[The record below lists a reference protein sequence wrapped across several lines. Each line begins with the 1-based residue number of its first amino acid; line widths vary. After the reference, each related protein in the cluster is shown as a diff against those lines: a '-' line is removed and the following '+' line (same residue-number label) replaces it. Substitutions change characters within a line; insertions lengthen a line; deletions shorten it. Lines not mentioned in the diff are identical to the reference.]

1 MELTREDIASLRDK
15 RIAVLEE
22 IFALTYTTSMTF
34 ADCWNMPIS
43 KRKWFIRRLIEQKNS
58 ENETMSGSIPKP
70 PSHIPQGLKNG

>member
-1 MELTREDIASLRDK
+1 MELTREDIISLRDK

-58 ENETMSGSIPKP
+58 ESETVSGSIPKP
-70 PSHIPQGLKNG
+70 PSHIPNSSISR